1 MNWTGKSW
9 RAALLVLALGL
20 AAPGA
25 AQPALQQRIEAR
37 LAEAGPGPRFGLVV
51 IDADGRELV
60 AINPDQ
66 RFIPA
71 SNTKIFT
78 TAAAFDALGQVDG
91 PDTTG
96 GASVR
101 LEGGR
106 VPDVVLKGHGDAR
119 PVRAADCVANCLAAL
134 ADAVAARTRAVR
146 HVVGDDSLYPD
157 QRWGDG
163 VSWEDLATRYGTAAS
178 ALTLD
183 DNELVMRV
191 QPGAP
196 GAPPR
201 IEHLGYLRVDNRAS
215 TVASGP
221 TALRVDRLPGSGVVR
236 LHGTI
241 AAAAEPATLRLGI
254 DDPAHFAA
262 WRLKSLLEARGVRVA
277 GEVTAR
283 HRAYRPADDPAVR
296 KGAPPPRPPEPEP
309 LARLTPPPLQAD
321 LSVINKASQ
330 NLHAELMLRRVGLR
344 EGTGSIEDGP
354 GRGRGDAGAGGRAGQ
369 QRRPVRRLGH
379 VRLQPRRAAR
389 IDDLAALDRGPAL
402 GRGLSRNA
410 AGRRRGRHARP
421 ALQGRPAGRARVR
434 QDRDAQRHQ
443 RAGGLP
449 ADQVGTDAHLFG
461 FRQRRARRRERD
473 QDHRHCAGNDCG
485 RELKPG
491 SFTRSRETLR
501 HASRLRSKQ
510 TDRGEVRLFSALP
523 GPDDRVAGRT
533 P

>member
-1 MNWTGKSW
+1 
-9 RAALLVLALGL
+9 
-20 AAPGA
+20 
-25 AQPALQQRIEAR
+25 
-37 LAEAGPGPRFGLVV
+37 
-51 IDADGRELV
+51 
-60 AINPDQ
+60 
-66 RFIPA
+66 
-71 SNTKIFT
+71 
-78 TAAAFDALGQVDG
+78 
-91 PDTTG
+91 
-96 GASVR
+96 
-101 LEGGR
+101 
-106 VPDVVLKGHGDAR
+106 VVLKAHGDAR
-119 PVRAADCVANCLAAL
+119 LSAAADCVANCLAAL

-146 HVVGDDSLYPD
+146 HVIGDDSLYPD

-183 DNELVMRV
+183 DNELVIRV

-221 TALRVDRLPGSGVVR
+221 TALRVDRLPGSDVVR

-344 EGTGSIEDGP
+344 EGTGSIEDGL
-354 GRGRGDAGAGGRAGQ
+354 AAVEAMLARAGV
-369 QRRPVRRLGH
+369 PDNSV
-379 VRLQPRRAAR
+379 
-389 IDDLAALDRGPAL
+389 DLSDGSGMSVYNRVAP
-402 GRGLSRNA
+402 RGLTTLLRWIA
-410 AGRRRGRHARP
+410 AQPWGA
-421 ALQGRPAGRARVR
+421 A
-434 QDRDAQRHQ
+434 
-443 RAGGLP
+443 
-449 ADQVGTDAHLFG
+449 F
-461 FRQRRARRRERD
+461 
-473 QDHRHCAGNDCG
+473 
-485 RELKPG
+485 
-491 SFTRSRETLR
+491 RETLPVGGVDGTLAR
-501 HASRLRSKQ
+501 RFKGSPLEGRVFAKTGTLNGTNALAGYLLTKSGRTL
-510 TDRGEVRLFSALP
+510 TFSAFANDVP
-523 GPDDRVAGRT
+523 AGVSGTRIIDT
-533 P
+533 VLETIAAEN